1 MVLVV
6 DFKTVKAAKSKSKF
20 FPYSKTNEQL
30 FTFNVPLT
38 KDYYIDGTLSGLF
51 LKKCPLGEGKRPLPP
66 PQRTP
71 RGCIFWT
78 MIYYII

>member
-38 KDYYIDGTLSGLF
+38 KDYYIDGQNTQRIVFEKMSTGGG
-51 LKKCPLGEGKRPLPP
+51 KKAPP
-66 PQRTP
+66 PP
-71 RGCIFWT
+71 KVHPGGAFFGP
-78 MIYYII
+78 

>member
-6 DFKTVKAAKSKSKF
+6 DFKTVKAAKSKSNF

-38 KDYYIDGTLSGLF
+38 KDYYIDGQNTQLIVFEKMSTGGG
-51 LKKCPLGEGKRPLPP
+51 KKA
-66 PQRTP
+66 PQILVGRQT
-71 RGCIFWT
+71 F
-78 MIYYII
+78 